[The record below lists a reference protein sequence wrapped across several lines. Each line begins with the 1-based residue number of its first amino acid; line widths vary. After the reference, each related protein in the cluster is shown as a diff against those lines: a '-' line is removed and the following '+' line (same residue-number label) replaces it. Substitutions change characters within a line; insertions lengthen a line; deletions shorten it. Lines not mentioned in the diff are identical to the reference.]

1 MFLKRIFG
9 ALEPTYLIRAYV
21 ISAVF
26 MAMIAWFVIYMAKG
40 EPLTFDRI
48 ATLMVFGIGALLF
61 PFSKLVWDEIK
72 RVMMGS
78 NIFILPVIILMPLKL
93 LVNYALWCFS
103 IFIAPLGIAYLWL
116 RSRQSARPERLEP

>member
-9 ALEPTYLIRAYV
+9 ALQPTYLIRAYV

-26 MAMIAWFVIYMAKG
+26 MAMMVWLVLYPAKG
-40 EPLTFDRI
+40 EPLTIDRI
-48 ATLMVFGIGALLF
+48 APLVIFGIGALLF

-72 RVMMGS
+72 RVMMGG
-78 NIFILPVIILMPLKL
+78 NVFFLPIIFLLPLKL
-93 LVNYALWCFS
+93 LVNYMLWGFS

-116 RSRQSARPERLEP
+116 RSRQSA

>member
-9 ALEPTYLIRAYV
+9 ALQPTYLIRAYV

-26 MAMIAWFVIYMAKG
+26 MAMMVWLVLYPAKG
-40 EPLTFDRI
+40 EPLTIDRI
-48 ATLMVFGIGALLF
+48 APLVIFGIGALLF

-72 RVMMGS
+72 RVMMGG
-78 NIFILPVIILMPLKL
+78 NVFILPVIILMPLKL
-93 LVNYALWCFS
+93 IVNYALWCFS

-116 RSRQSARPERLEP
+116 RSRQSA

>member
-9 ALEPTYLIRAYV
+9 ALQPTYLIRAYV

-26 MAMIAWFVIYMAKG
+26 MAMMVWLVLYPAKG
-40 EPLTFDRI
+40 EPLTIDRI
-48 ATLMVFGIGALLF
+48 APLVIFGTGALLF

-72 RVMMGS
+72 RVMMGG
-78 NIFILPVIILMPLKL
+78 NVFFLPIIFVLLLKL
-93 LVNYALWCFS
+93 LVNYMLWGFS

-116 RSRQSARPERLEP
+116 RSRQSA